1 MGRPVTTGES
11 PSIRRT
17 PKETGLR
24 LNRFLAAAGLGSR
37 RSCEEL
43 ILKGSVS
50 INGSVCRDLATRVLL
65 EDDVRLS
72 GRVIHAFAPRTI
84 ILNKPAGYTCTRSDK
99 HAERTIFDL
108 LPSDTGHLFHVGRL
122 DKDSEGLLL
131 LTNDGILAQDLM
143 HPSKGVDKE
152 YEVILDKTFTDKDA
166 ASLRRGTWI
175 EGSVARIES
184 VRNLAPNKIQIILHQ
199 GIKRQIRVMLGQL
212 GFNVKRLTRVRL
224 GPLTLRGIKPGSYRD
239 LRKEDLEIL
248 QKALKA
254 QKLKKE
260 KPAFLRKPRAKTLS
274 AIKGPLFTPMP
285 LSSTASKSI
294 QSPTS
299 GKSPAS
305 YRSERSRVKGA
316 DSKDRPPAK
325 RPRKASPTLRR
336 VKKVNG

>member
-1 MGRPVTTGES
+1 
-11 PSIRRT
+11 
-17 PKETGLR
+17 
-24 LNRFLAAAGLGSR
+24 
-37 RSCEEL
+37 
-43 ILKGSVS
+43 
-50 INGSVCRDLATRVLL
+50 
-65 EDDVRLS
+65 
-72 GRVIHAFAPRTI
+72 
-84 ILNKPAGYTCTRSDK
+84 
-99 HAERTIFDL
+99 
-108 LPSDTGHLFHVGRL
+108 
-122 DKDSEGLLL
+122 
-131 LTNDGILAQDLM
+131 M

-248 QKALKA
+248 QKALKTPKA
-254 QKLKKE
+254 PKPKKE
-260 KPAFLRKPRAKTLS
+260 KPPFLRNPRAKTAS
-274 AIKGPLFTPMP
+274 AIKGPLFTAMP
-285 LSSTASKSI
+285 VSSKASKSPH
-294 QSPTS
+294 SPTS
-299 GKSPAS
+299 AKSLTSA
-305 YRSERSRVKGA
+305 RSERSRA
-316 DSKDRPPAK
+316 TRPESKDRSPAK

>member
-1 MGRPVTTGES
+1 M
-11 PSIRRT
+11 

-24 LNRFLAAAGLGSR
+24 LNRFLASAGLGSR

-50 INGSVCRDLATRVLL
+50 INGSFCRDLSKRVTPG
-65 EDDVRLS
+65 DDVRVS
-72 GRVIHAFAPRTI
+72 GRVVHAFAPRTI
-84 ILNKPAGYTCTRSDK
+84 LLNKPAGYTTTRSDR

-122 DKDSEGLLL
+122 DKESEGLLL
-131 LTNDGILAQDLM
+131 LTNDGVLAQDLM

-152 YEVILDKTFTDKDA
+152 YEVVLDKTFTDRDA
-166 ASLRRGTWI
+166 AALRRGTWI

-212 GFNVKRLTRVRL
+212 GFKVQRLIRVRV
-224 GPLTLRGIKPGSYRD
+224 GPLTLRGVKPGSYRD

-254 QKLKKE
+254 PKPKKE
-260 KPAFLRKPRAKTLS
+260 KAPPVPKPK
-274 AIKGPLFTPMP
+274 AIKFSRFTV
-285 LSSTASKSI
+285 I
-294 QSPTS
+294 
-299 GKSPAS
+299 PAS
-305 YRSERSRVKGA
+305 AKQPSSSSRP
-316 DSKDRPPAK
+316 RPEKPFSK
-325 RPRKASPTLRR
+325 RPRKTSPTQARLR
-336 VKKVNG
+336 KGS